1 MALLMEKTMC
11 RIVMCICLLFYLDTD
26 VRIYFDYLKK
36 ETKYAADLYDSI
48 KQTQSSE
55 DSSEVIEIRNA
66 IKRSLINTGDS
77 MDMSKVVYDL
87 LFFVFVYIT
96 H

>member
-1 MALLMEKTMC
+1 MIIVKLNLIV
-11 RIVMCICLLFYLDTD
+11 RIPLSFHIDTD
-26 VRIYFDYLKK
+26 VGIYFEYLKD
-36 ETKYAADLYDSI
+36 ETKYAVDLYDSI

-87 LFFVFVYIT
+87 LFFVFVYINT
-96 H
+96 